1 MLKKILGAGSGVG
14 VNDTHTEV
22 PPVILVHNTEPFDDR
37 DTAISALKQKILHPG
52 EVAVVYY
59 VDAGADDGVSSIIA
73 TGPLYQGGQNEIF
86 SSASQIDDLA
96 EYLKAQI
103 DAQNAHFEEFAEQ
116 LKVEIAREVSEFKE
130 QLIIENRAMINSAIA
145 EINEKVDTSLAEIK
159 SEIEEEIDD
168 KIAIVD
174 ASIAFNSS
182 VLASAIIELQTE
194 SRQSD
199 ASLRELIDDSYSEL
213 VSMVKDG
220 DAAVDASLR
229 NYIDPIVS
237 GINEEVSTRDAAIRT
252 DMHNADAVLA
262 DEIEDV
268 SRNLF
273 IEKQQRIL
281 QFRLALG

>member
-1 MLKKILGAGSGVG
+1 
-14 VNDTHTEV
+14 
-22 PPVILVHNTEPFDDR
+22 
-37 DTAISALKQKILHPG
+37 
-52 EVAVVYY
+52 
-59 VDAGADDGVSSIIA
+59 
-73 TGPLYQGGQNEIF
+73 
-86 SSASQIDDLA
+86 
-96 EYLKAQI
+96 
-103 DAQNAHFEEFAEQ
+103 
-116 LKVEIAREVSEFKE
+116 
-130 QLIIENRAMINSAIA
+130 MINSAIA
-145 EINEKVDTSLAEIK
+145 EINENVDTSLAEIK